1 MKLTFTFSEDRDNMD
16 THSTMTAP
24 AAVSSQLA
32 TSPPSTDL
40 NRQADLNFAVS
51 IASAYQCAVC
61 QSMAT
66 PPTARLS
73 NCGHRLCSTCIPHV
87 PPGTGCCPGC
97 NQVNSGYE
105 PDERADKFI
114 HLAWFI

>member
-1 MKLTFTFSEDRDNMD
+1 MN

-24 AAVSSQLA
+24 AAASSQPA

-40 NRQADLNFAVS
+40 SHQVDLNFAAS
-51 IASAYQCAVC
+51 IASAYQCTVC

-66 PPTARLS
+66 PPTARL
-73 NCGHRLCSTCIPHV
+73 NDCGHRLCSTCIPHV
-87 PPGTGCCPGC
+87 PPAAGCCPAC

-105 PDERADKFI
+105 ADQRADKFI
-114 HLAWFI
+114 HLAQFILTSQKAA